1 MKPGIADGQVLR
13 VEGKGGRGSNG
24 GSNGDLYITIR
35 IAPHSEFQRKGNDL
49 YCNRPVDLYTA
60 VLGGKARIQSIKSTV
75 NVDIPKETPNGKVL
89 RLLGLGMPVYGTK
102 NEFGNMYVTV
112 VIQLPDHLNEEEIEL
127 FGKLSA
133 LRK

>member
-13 VEGKGGRGSNG
+13 VAGKGGRGSNG
-24 GSNGDLYITIR
+24 GPNGDLYITIR
-35 IAPHSEFQRKGNDL
+35 IAPHAEFQRRGNDL
-49 YCNRPVDLYTA
+49 TCDRMVGLYTA
-60 VLGGKARIQSIKSTV
+60 ILGGKAQIKTIKNTV

-112 VIQLPDHLNEEEIEL
+112 IIQLPDHLSEQEIDL
-127 FGKLSA
+127 FRKLSI